1 MKQLNQREKIA
12 VWIGGGA
19 LLLFVTLQFIVF
31 PLTDGRAKLIKRLS
45 LRDKAVAEMRVLQ
58 ERYKKISQQSGSLT
72 ALLGQREPDFSLFS
86 FLEKG
91 AAEGRVKELIAYM
104 KPSES
109 TESDQFKQSKVEMK
123 LQAIGLKQLVMF
135 LEQAESPEQLVGID
149 KMTIQDN
156 TKEAGTL
163 DVTLQIVSVDQVKGS
178 ASH

>member
-45 LRDKAVAEMRVLQ
+45 LRDKSVAEMRVLQ

-91 AAEGRVKELIAYM
+91 AAEGGVKELIAYM